1 MRSNLFSRVLHFYL
15 EGFKNM
21 GKWGRQVWIIIIVKL
36 FVIFVLLKLFF
47 FPDFLKT
54 KFDTDDER
62 SDYVLEQI
70 IK

>member
-1 MRSNLFSRVLHFYL
+1 
-15 EGFKNM
+15 M